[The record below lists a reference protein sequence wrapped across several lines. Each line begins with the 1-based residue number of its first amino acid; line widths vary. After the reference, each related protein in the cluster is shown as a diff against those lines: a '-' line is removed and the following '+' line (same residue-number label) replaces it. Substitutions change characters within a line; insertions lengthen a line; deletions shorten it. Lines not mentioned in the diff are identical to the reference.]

1 MIDITGGMSKQKEIT
16 KYFVLFTLILLFFK
30 AQIVRST
37 STSVQAHH
45 VSTVDLVN
53 ILLETIPVPVQ
64 QASWDVTAR

>member
-1 MIDITGGMSKQKEIT
+1 MIQQRYI
-16 KYFVLFTLILLFFK
+16 YFFLLLK